1 MKKQEQENKEQEKN
15 YMKLYHSKSKESK
28 DKSICYFVNNYENF
42 IKQLMQKFCPTYTSK
57 YFDDLLSCGKVG
69 VLDALQKYDPDKGAF
84 TTCSKPYIR
93 HELYRFLY
101 EMVFQCSEHYARLQ
115 NKLRKAIKKLK
126 EDGIECTVENIS
138 QLTNMSLEVVKRELQ
153 MQNLKIVSLDEAYF
167 LLGY

>member
-28 DKSICYFVNNYENF
+28 DKAICYFVNNYENF
-42 IKQLMQKFCPTYTSK
+42 IKQLTYTSK

>member
-1 MKKQEQENKEQEKN
+1 
-15 YMKLYHSKSKESK
+15 
-28 DKSICYFVNNYENF
+28 
-42 IKQLMQKFCPTYTSK
+42 
-57 YFDDLLSCGKVG
+57 
-69 VLDALQKYDPDKGAF
+69 
-84 TTCSKPYIR
+84 
-93 HELYRFLY
+93 
-101 EMVFQCSEHYARLQ
+101 MVFQCSEHYARLQ